1 MIRFINIVLHT
12 LLFLV
17 DHIKV
22 TIVELGAW
30 TIDNKYSF
38 INCVNIILP
47 KIFEITYDCQRNQYQ
62 TMFSKIACFEA
73 KLLLKI

>member
-30 TIDNKYSF
+30 TIDNKYCF

-47 KIFEITYDCQRNQYQ
+47 KIFEITYDC
-62 TMFSKIACFEA
+62 
-73 KLLLKI
+73 